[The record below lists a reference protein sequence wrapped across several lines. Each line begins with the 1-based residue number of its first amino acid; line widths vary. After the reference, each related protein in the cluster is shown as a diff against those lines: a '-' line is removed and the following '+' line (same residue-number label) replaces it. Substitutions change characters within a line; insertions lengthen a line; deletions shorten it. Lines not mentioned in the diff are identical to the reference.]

1 MLQDE
6 FSIAEVADLLGVTKE
21 TLRRW
26 DSSKKLKSKRNPDN
40 NYRYYE
46 KEQLMQFEEIQAL
59 YKSNWEHELQTK
71 PVKKFTVLELFA
83 GAGGMALGLEKAGLS
98 AVMLNEIDKHACNT
112 LRLNRPDW
120 NVVEGDVAGIDFS
133 QYKGKVD
140 VLAGG
145 FPCQAFSY
153 AGKKMG
159 FEDTRGTLF
168 FEFARAV
175 QEVQPKILLAEN
187 VRGLLNH
194 DDGKTLQTIVNAIDE
209 IGYSLIDPKVL
220 KAIFYQVPQKR
231 ERLILVAIRKDLV
244 NSIKYD
250 WPSPYHKVMTM
261 RDALKAGELFDT
273 DVPKSD
279 GQKYPKRKQE
289 ILSLVPQGG
298 YWRDL
303 PEDIQKEYM
312 QKSYYL
318 GGGKTGMARRLSW
331 DEPSLTLT
339 CSPAQKQTERCHP
352 DETRPLAIREY
363 ARIQTFPDDW
373 EFSGPMTAKYKQI
386 GNAVP
391 VNLSYAIGRSL
402 VRALNSLEQKDI
414 VDYSDNELL
423 SA

>member
-46 KEQLMQFEEIQAL
+46 KEQLMQFEQIQAL
-59 YKSNWEHELQTK
+59 YKSNWDHELQIK
-71 PVKKFTVLELFA
+71 PAKKFTVLELFA

-194 DDGKTLQTIVNAIDE
+194 DDGNTLQTIVNAIDE
-209 IGYSLIDPKVL
+209 IGYSLITPKVL

-231 ERLILVAIRKDLV
+231 ERLILVAIRKDLL
-244 NSIKYD
+244 NSIDYE

-261 RDALKAGELFDT
+261 RDALKAGELFET
-273 DVPKSD
+273 DVPISE

-352 DETRPLAIREY
+352 EETRPLAVREY

-373 EFSGPMTAKYKQI
+373 EFSGPITAKYKQI

-402 VRALNSLEQKDI
+402 VRALNSLEQNEVVAHCDE
-414 VDYSDNELL
+414 ELL

>member
-46 KEQLMQFEEIQAL
+46 KDQLMQFEEIQAL
-59 YKSNWEHELQTK
+59 YKSNWEDELQTK

-120 NVVEGDVAGIDFS
+120 NVVEGDVASIDFS
-133 QYKGKVD
+133 QYKGQVD

-168 FEFARAV
+168 FEFARAA

-209 IGYSLIDPKVL
+209 IGYSLIEPKLL

-231 ERLILVAIRKDLV
+231 ERLILIAVRKDLV
-244 NSIKYD
+244 DSIKYD

-261 RDALKAGELFDT
+261 RDALKAGELFET
-273 DVPKSD
+273 NVPESE

-303 PEDIQKEYM
+303 PEELQKEYM

-352 DETRPLAIREY
+352 EETRPLAVREY

-373 EFSGPMTAKYKQI
+373 AFSGPMTAKYKQI

-402 VRALNSLEQKDI
+402 VRALNSLEKKEFVLHQDT
-414 VDYSDNELL
+414 ERL